1 MRNMLHLPIERLA
14 ALADDE
20 PTALEAEHL
29 ASCVAC
35 TRERAAHATIIQMAA
50 GERARLAPPLTQWNR
65 IAAELREENLLRAPS
80 PEHVPVA
87 GRWWMRAAAA
97 IVLVAGGI
105 AIGRVSAGET
115 PVPWPGAGMAGGQA
129 GESVPELTSREEAEA
144 VLVQAEAS
152 YQEALRFLAELD
164 ASQLPQREDALRE
177 RLAALHEVASTTVRA
192 LNEVPYDPVLNS
204 YYLSTLGA
212 REATLRQLDAVLPEG
227 ARLTSF

>member
-1 MRNMLHLPIERLA
+1 MRNMLHLPTERLA

-29 ASCVAC
+29 ASCETC

-50 GERARLAPPLTQWNR
+50 AEHVRLAPPLTQWSS
-65 IAAELREENLLRAPS
+65 IASELRAEKMIRAPHRVRAPLGS
-80 PEHVPVA
+80 
-87 GRWWMRAAAA
+87 RWWVRAAAA
-97 IVLVAGGI
+97 VMLVAGGI
-105 AIGRVSAGET
+105 AIGRASAGESL
-115 PVPWPGAGMAGGQA
+115 VPWGSDGVAGGQSA
-129 GESVPELTSREEAEA
+129 DALPEFASREEAES
-144 VLVQAEAS
+144 VLVHAEES
-152 YQEALRFLAELD
+152 YQQALRYLAELD
-164 ASQLPQREDALRE
+164 AQQLPQREDALRE
-177 RLAALHEVASTTVRA
+177 RLAALHEVASTTGRA

>member
-1 MRNMLHLPIERLA
+1 MLHLSTERLA

-20 PTALEAEHL
+20 PTAVEAEHL
-29 ASCVAC
+29 ASCVVC
-35 TRERAAHATIIQMAA
+35 TRERAAHASIIQMAA
-50 GERARLAPPLTQWNR
+50 GERARLAPPLTQWSR
-65 IAAELREENLLRAPS
+65 IAAGLREEKLIRSPS
-80 PEHVPVA
+80 PVHVPLA
-87 GRWWMRAAAA
+87 TRWWVRAAAA
-97 IVLVAGGI
+97 VLLVAGGI
-105 AIGRVSAGET
+105 AIGRVSAGEA
-115 PVPWPGAGMAGGQA
+115 PVPWPGASIAGGQA
-129 GESVPELTSREEAEA
+129 GAAVPEFNSREDAVA

-152 YQEALRFLAELD
+152 YQEALRYIAELD
-164 ASQLPQREDALRE
+164 AAQLPQREDALRE